1 MWNEKLF
8 EFVEEFAKEK
18 ESEYE
23 TIAKQT
29 SKDIKY
35 FEEHIKRVKINPIF
49 NFKLV
54 PFLDC
59 DTGSF
64 YVCNKL
70 TKEPYFCNQAD
81 NLMLIMMLIDVTKA
95 ILSPEYLGNGDDEKK
110 LWKLLEWSEIF
121 EHYTKEDL
129 FDSLDMFVWSSGRLQ
144 EILQNLRDLIDS
156 LPATLQ
162 ERYKRSESK

>member
-49 NFKLV
+49 N
-54 PFLDC
+54 
-59 DTGSF
+59 
-64 YVCNKL
+64 
-70 TKEPYFCNQAD
+70 
-81 NLMLIMMLIDVTKA
+81 
-95 ILSPEYLGNGDDEKK
+95 
-110 LWKLLEWSEIF
+110 LLQIS
-121 EHYTKEDL
+121 
-129 FDSLDMFVWSSGRLQ
+129 
-144 EILQNLRDLIDS
+144 
-156 LPATLQ
+156 
-162 ERYKRSESK
+162 